1 MNIRSA
7 LAITMMLAA
16 VPAWA
21 DEMAELRTGCR
32 EAISIW
38 DKREEKKFLAM
49 QTTSASEA
57 LRAGYCRGVV
67 IEYLRTARPCYPRQ
81 NAVETWREVAQR
93 IASGQADQA
102 GNIDQLLKLARC
114 GY

>member
-1 MNIRSA
+1 MNIRTT
-7 LAITMMLAA
+7 IVIIMMLAA
-16 VPAWA
+16 APAWA
-21 DEMAELRTGCR
+21 DEITDLRTGCR

-38 DKREEKKFLAM
+38 DKRAEKKLLAM

-67 IEYLRTARPCYPRQ
+67 VEYLRTSRPCFPQQ
-81 NAVETWREVAQR
+81 NAVETWREMAQR

-102 GNIDQLLKLARC
+102 GNIDKMLNRARC